1 LQKIT
6 RKLLDERR
14 GENMIKLV
22 NGIPEKFTD
31 MDEQVKFFEQMNED
45 VGPIMM
51 INKFNVIPEQ
61 ADEFLKA
68 FAATAEFMKKQP
80 GYISAQLHR
89 GIAGSCTFIN
99 IEVWESA
106 HHFKRTVT
114 SPGFQSSIVGLPPST
129 IMSPHLFKK
138 VAVPGICVD

>member
-1 LQKIT
+1 
-6 RKLLDERR
+6 
-14 GENMIKLV
+14 MIKLV
-22 NGIPEKFTD
+22 NGAPEKLTE
-31 MDEQVKFFEQMNED
+31 MDEQVKFFDQMNED
-45 VGPIMM
+45 LGPIMM
-51 INKFNVIPEQ
+51 INKFNVEPEEV
-61 ADEFLKA
+61 DEFLKA

-106 HHFKRTVT
+106 DHFKRTVT
-114 SPGFQSSIVGLPPST
+114 SPGFQSSIVSLPSNT

-138 VAVPGICVD
+138 VAVPGICVS

>member
-1 LQKIT
+1 
-6 RKLLDERR
+6 
-14 GENMIKLV
+14 MIKLV
-22 NGIPEKFTD
+22 NGIPEKFTE

-106 HHFKRTVT
+106 DHFKRTVT
-114 SPGFQSSIVGLPPST
+114 SLGFQSSIVGLPSST
-129 IMSPHLFKK
+129 RMSAHLFKK
-138 VAVPGICVD
+138 VAVPGICVN